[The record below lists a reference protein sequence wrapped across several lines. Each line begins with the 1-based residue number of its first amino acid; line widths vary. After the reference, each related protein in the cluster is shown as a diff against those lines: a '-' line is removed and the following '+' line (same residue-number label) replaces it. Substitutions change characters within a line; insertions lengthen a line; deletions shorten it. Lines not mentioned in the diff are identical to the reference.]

1 MKSPPSDAIPSS
13 GDEKYRVTTAQI
25 WALGVTISA
34 QSLAWNLGF
43 AAGFGSFLIVSLLVG
58 AAYVCLILCLG
69 EVMSAL
75 PFAGGAYGLARC
87 TLGFSVG
94 FLVAAFEIVEY
105 IAYTATAMMSFTS
118 MLVHIAPAAAIYQP
132 IVWFLV
138 YIFCLSIHIYGA
150 AAFWRLN
157 YFFTTVSLV
166 PCIIWIMGSIP
177 YLDYKTQLQP
187 DVIFIDGFHGFMKAF
202 PSATWLFVGLEA
214 LNTAGDE
221 ITDPRVIVPRGQ
233 FYAMITLFCTGITS
247 IIISAGLPPGIQA
260 WPDVMAT
267 WNSGFVLMFHMSDVK
282 ATYFSLLGTVGT
294 LYGFIFAYSKLLTSV
309 GSSNLISKHF
319 QTRFFKNETPAISL
333 VMGAVVA
340 YLLCSMMYIWPD
352 TQIPL
357 DNICMLSAAFA
368 YSTQCYG
375 YIFLKKHFTHLNR
388 KFHSPFGVYGAY
400 FSMSVWVVQIIS
412 IAFFQDDDFAAGG
425 VFLSLLIFLYLYY
438 HAVAKH
444 HQVFSKEEEKILFS
458 THVTAFNKQRSK
470 KKTSSSNPR
479 LRSSTDASKR
489 STLSFKRSFRKSKSR
504 SKIIHVDARRSNP
517 NCGQDSSQ
525 LQERQS
531 SPSKPSQDNSRA
543 QYESP

>member
-1 MKSPPSDAIPSS
+1 MQSPPSDAIPSS

-43 AAGFGSFLIVSLLVG
+43 AAGFGCFLIVSLLVG
-58 AAYVCLILCLG
+58 AGYVCLILCLG
-69 EVMSAL
+69 EIMSAL

-105 IAYTATAMMSFTS
+105 IAYTATAMLAFTN
-118 MLVHIAPAAAIYQP
+118 MLVTIDPRAATYQP
-132 IVWFLV
+132 IIWFLV

-157 YFFTTVSLV
+157 YFFTAVSLV
-166 PCIIWIMGSIP
+166 PWIVWIIGPIP

-221 ITDPRVIVPRGQ
+221 ITDPRLIVPRGQ
-233 FYAMITLFCTGITS
+233 FYAMLTLFCTGITS
-247 IIISAGLPPGIQA
+247 IIISAGLPPGIQK
-260 WPDVMAT
+260 WPDVIVN
-267 WNSGFVLMFHMSDVK
+267 WNSGFTRMFNLSESS
-282 ATYFSLLGTVGT
+282 ATYLSLLGPVGT

-333 VMGAVVA
+333 VMGAV
-340 YLLCSMMYIWPD
+340 
-352 TQIPL
+352 IPL

-375 YIFLKKHFTHLNR
+375 YIFLKKHFSHLNR
-388 KFHSPFGVYGAY
+388 KFHSPIGVYGAY

-444 HQVFSKEEEKILFS
+444 HQVFSKEEEKILS
-458 THVTAFNKQRSK
+458 RRTQQTTIQEKDLVVESK
-470 KKTSSSNPR
+470 FEVVHGRVEEVN
-479 LRSSTDASKR
+479 LIIQEI
-489 STLSFKRSFRKSKSR
+489 FRKSKSR

-517 NCGQDSSQ
+517 NSRQDSSQ

-531 SPSKPSQDNSRA
+531 SPSKPSQDIARA
-543 QYESP
+543 Q